1 MLMYAFYVPRG
12 LLIQLNTKIKKKI
25 KEIWENGETNF
36 LLAYNRF
43 NSYLSII

>member
-1 MLMYAFYVPRG
+1 MYAFYVPRG
-12 LLIQLNTKIKKKI
+12 LLIQLNKKIKKKKI
-25 KEIWENGETNF
+25 KEIRENGETNF